1 MAIQPLTLT
10 NSAFEGLFDGT
21 IQWAAATHVAA
32 ILCTSTY
39 DPLLTHSTYADI
51 TNEVET
57 GEGHDYEPKAVA
69 TRTIARN
76 GDDVEFK
83 SDPVSFGAEV
93 TIAAQYLVLIA
104 GDPANLQT
112 TDPLIGY
119 VDFGETK
126 SSTGAAFQ
134 FTPPASGWFAVTRT
148 PCPE

>member
-32 ILCTSTY
+32 ILCTADYVPALAHATM
-39 DPLLTHSTYADI
+39 ADI
-51 TNEVET
+51 TNQVT
-57 GEGHDYEPKAVA
+57 DADYAPQAVG

-83 SDPVSFGAEV
+83 SAAVNYGAEV
-93 TIAAQYLVLIA
+93 SIAARYLVLVA
-104 GDPANLQT
+104 GDPANLLT

-134 FTPPASGWFAVTRT
+134 FTPPSTGWFAVTRT
-148 PCPE
+148 PCP